1 MSGLPGYIFVAFVSL
16 ITMSEPIDSEEV
28 YDDLDDLLNEEEEEQ
43 EEKEQGDDESR
54 TQNTGITCG
63 NGGSEAQLPHGKDGG
78 SVGNG
83 VDPGVTEMMEE
94 LQSEF
99 ANLLKEQRQT
109 EKSTVDT
116 KMVARQQTG
125 DEEAVRDFAKL
136 LGTLKDAAAP
146 TSSTPVAAQS
156 ETNLGSNGKV
166 GANTDFKDVIAN
178 TISRLKESSER
189 IESNLKEET
198 TAAAAA
204 AARGGNG
211 NSDDILNELIN
222 QLSSSS
228 NDFGDVDGMDSAILD
243 ILNQMSTKEVLYAP
257 MKEMH
262 QEFVSWFAEHED
274 DPKFQ
279 NRMDDYKKQFQL
291 VGELVAI
298 YEKEDYSNE
307 QYRDQVT
314 EILDKLEQLGD
325 TPVAKDFNR
334 GSSVGD
340 VGSAPGSIKVDGTQ
354 PDFKNLDQELA
365 DTCTHQ

>member
-1 MSGLPGYIFVAFVSL
+1 MRGGILEYILITFISL
-16 ITMSEPIDSEEV
+16 ITMSEPMDSEVV
-28 YDDLDDLLNEEEEEQ
+28 YDDLDDLLNEEEEE
-43 EEKEQGDDESR
+43 EEGKERADNESGIR
-54 TQNTGITCG
+54 DAKVARSNVEPETQL
-63 NGGSEAQLPHGKDGG
+63 SDGKDEGAE
-78 SVGNG
+78 NG
-83 VDPGVTEMMEE
+83 VDRGVSEMMEE

-99 ANLLKEQRQT
+99 ANLLKEQRKT
-109 EKSTVDT
+109 EKGTTDT
-116 KMVARQQTG
+116 KTAARLQSG
-125 DEEAVRDFAKL
+125 DDEAVRDFAKL
-136 LGTLKDAAAP
+136 LGTLKDATAATP
-146 TSSTPVAAQS
+146 TSSTPTAAQS

-178 TISRLKESSER
+178 TMSRLKESSER

-198 TAAAAA
+198 AAAA
-204 AARGGNG
+204 AARSASR

-222 QLSSSS
+222 QLSNSS
-228 NDFGDVDGMDSAILD
+228 NDFGDVDGMDNAILD

-274 DPKFQ
+274 NPKFQ
-279 NRMDDYKKQFQL
+279 DRMDDYKKQFQL

-325 TPVAKDFNR
+325 TPVSKDFNS
-334 GSSVGD
+334 GSSVGG
-340 VGSAPGSIKVDGTQ
+340 GSDAPGSIKVDGTQ
-354 PDFKNLDQELA
+354 PDLKNLDQELA